1 MTVTPARRPARCLPF
16 TSWPAQDRLG
26 WLEATRTGDL
36 LLDDGP
42 GAALRPNTLRRH
54 RGSYGRFLAWLADQG
69 LLDPDLPAGDR
80 ATPAAVAAYV
90 AELQARNASGTV
102 LVRLQSLAVVLRWL
116 APEQERPWLKRI
128 LARLAAM
135 AQPVRDKR
143 SRLQRADELVRLG
156 FKLMAQAE
164 AGAGLRPRV
173 RARLYR
179 DGLMI
184 ACLAY
189 RPLRLANFIGL
200 ELGRHL
206 QRRGTGWWLEIPA
219 AATKTRRAISLPFP
233 APLVP
238 ALEAYLAHWRPQLAP
253 PGQAGPPCPAL
264 WLTEQNRGISADP
277 CPSADH
283 PPHPG
288 GVRPLGQSARLP
300 RCPGDHGRDRLARA
314 DRHRDAAARASR
326 AGHRAAPLQ
335 PRPRHGSRRRMA
347 RHPRQHRRSGVK
359 LRTDLQDFRPDLQ
372 IGNADCHRRSPAHF
386 DRLTAA

>member
-1 MTVTPARRPARCLPF
+1 MTGTPARRPASCLPLA
-16 TSWPAQDRLG
+16 SWPAADRLG
-26 WLEATRTGDL
+26 WLEATAKGGL

-54 RGSYGRFLAWLADQG
+54 RSSYGRFLAWLAEQG
-69 LLDPDLPAGDR
+69 LLDPDLPAGAR
-80 ATPAAVAAYV
+80 ATPAVVAAYV

-102 LVRLQSLAVVLRWL
+102 LVRVQSLAAVLRWL
-116 APEQERPWLKRI
+116 APEQARPWLVRI

-156 FKLMAQAE
+156 CRLMAQAE

-200 ELGRHL
+200 ELGRQL

-238 ALEAYLAHWRPQLAP
+238 ALEAYLAHWRPRLAP
-253 PGQAGPPCPAL
+253 PGLAGPPCPAL
-264 WLTEQNRGISADP
+264 WLTEQNRGISATHAHLRITRHTRAAFGR
-277 CPSADH
+277 SVN
-283 PPHPG
+283 PHGFRDALATTVAIDSPELIGIVTPLLGHTAPG
-288 GVRPLGQSARLP
+288 TAQR
-300 RCPGDHGRDRLARA
+300 HYNLARGMEAASAWHDTLASIA
-314 DRHRDAAARASR
+314 DQ
-326 AGHRAAPLQ
+326 G
-335 PRPRHGSRRRMA
+335 
-347 RHPRQHRRSGVK
+347 
-359 LRTDLQDFRPDLQ
+359 
-372 IGNADCHRRSPAHF
+372 
-386 DRLTAA
+386 